1 MMTLQNKSQSIFGS
15 MLVVGFLLAFV
26 SQLAAQTSSLSKR
39 PLPVTNSKPLTLE
52 ETSFTYQKPIEA
64 RKFQLEDIVL
74 IRVDIKAEFSSDAI
88 LKRDKDASI
97 DASLMDWVKFD
108 GWSLKPAEQK
118 DGDPTINGEIEKEYN
133 AKGRLNQ
140 RDRIAFSIAA
150 RVVDIRPN
158 GHLVLESHRTIR
170 NNNEIWDA
178 SLSGIVRPEDV
189 DQGNLVMSENV
200 SELRIDK
207 RERGQ
212 IRDSYRRG
220 WITRAVENYKLF

>member
-1 MMTLQNKSQSIFGS
+1 MTQHSRIQAAIRNAIG
-15 MLVVGFLLAFV
+15 VLLLSACS
-26 SQLAAQTSSLSKR
+26 SQLVAQDSSLSKR
-39 PLPVTNSKPLTLE
+39 QLPVTGQRPLMLE
-52 ETSFTYQKPIEA
+52 DVSFTFQKPVEV
-64 RKFQLEDIVL
+64 RKFQREDIVL
-74 IRVDIKAEFSSDAI
+74 IRVDIKAEVTSDAL

-97 DASLMDWVKFD
+97 EASLLDWVRLD
-108 GWSLKPAEQK
+108 GLALKPAPQK
-118 DGDPTINGEIEKEYN
+118 DGDPKVAGELEEEYN
-133 AKGRLNQ
+133 TKGRFSQ
-140 RDRIAFSIAA
+140 RDRIAFNIAA

-189 DQGNLVMSENV
+189 DQGNMIMSNKV

-207 RERGQ
+207 RERGT

-220 WITRAVENYKLF
+220 WLTKMWDNFRIF